1 MTKKQDKLLAEMR
14 KEIEEFKKINAEN
27 KEINELLVEQIL
39 EYNQIIKSFQ
49 KSIPRGM
56 FT

>member
-1 MTKKQDKLLAEMR
+1 MIKQDKLLAEMR
-14 KEIEEFKKINAEN
+14 KEIDAFKKINAEN
-27 KEINELLVEQIL
+27 REINELLVEQIL

-49 KSIPRGM
+49 KSCPAGF